1 MPESDDVRFRLDE
14 IADLHAR
21 SKALASERSVTI
33 RKRSQAIRA
42 AAAAG
47 IKDADI
53 GERLGLC
60 HQRIAQMRKDMT
72 REQ

>member
-1 MPESDDVRFRLDE
+1 MPISDDVQSRLDE
-14 IADLHAR
+14 IAELHAR
-21 SKALASERSVTI
+21 AKALGVERYMTI

-47 IKDADI
+47 IKDGDI

-60 HQRIAQMRKDMT
+60 HQRIAQMRKDT
-72 REQ
+72 KE

>member
-1 MPESDDVRFRLDE
+1 MPESDDVQSRLDE

-21 SKALASERSVTI
+21 SKALSVERYMTI

-47 IKDADI
+47 IKDGDI

-60 HQRIAQMRKDMT
+60 HQRIAQMRKDMK
-72 REQ
+72 E